1 MPVSVHTCARDRTPA
16 SEKLSVCMAPGPG
29 SGAPHLCE
37 TDVCRDP
44 VSDGERHDVSR
55 HQVSSKKMLELP
67 FSYAAF
73 EMGKSK
79 STHVGISFL
88 GTLINLSKDYRNTV
102 SLSLM
107 DKPLCLY
114 GFIIF

>member
-1 MPVSVHTCARDRTPA
+1 MSAWPLD
-16 SEKLSVCMAPGPG
+16 PG

-37 TDVCRDP
+37 ADVCRDP
-44 VSDGERHDVSR
+44 VSDRERHDVSR
-55 HQVSSKKMLELP
+55 HQVSSKKMMEFS
-67 FSYAAF
+67 FSYAVF

-79 STHVGISFL
+79 STHVDISFL
-88 GTLINLSKDYRNTV
+88 GTFITLSKDYRNTL